1 VEKAHWEFNGSLIFE
16 SVYISRV
23 SEDYRHLL
31 DTDDK
36 NKKHGSMYQVATAVN
51 NSTEQLT
58 ADT

>member
-1 VEKAHWEFNGSLIFE
+1 MEKARWEFNGNLIFE
-16 SVYISRV
+16 SMYISRV

-36 NKKHGSMYQVATAVN
+36 NKKHGDMYQFATAVS
-51 NSTEQLT
+51 NSAEQLI